1 MYCNVSIV
9 LYFIILLVILIS
21 LIIYYFRNIA
31 SNEIQCTSSLASVN
45 CTRTVVVSINQ
56 QEFTNT
62 AVQYSYLNDPTF
74 TAVNPTNTIPA

>member
-1 MYCNVSIV
+1 MLIVLQGKYCIIIIYCNNI
-9 LYFIILLVILIS
+9 
-21 LIIYYFRNIA
+21 IIYYFRHIV

-62 AVQYSYLNDPTF
+62 TVQYLYLNDPTF

>member
-1 MYCNVSIV
+1 MLIVLQGKMLYYNYCNNT
-9 LYFIILLVILIS
+9 
-21 LIIYYFRNIA
+21 YYFRNIT

-62 AVQYSYLNDPTF
+62 TVQYSYLNDPTF
-74 TAVNPTNTIPA
+74 TAVSPTDTIPA